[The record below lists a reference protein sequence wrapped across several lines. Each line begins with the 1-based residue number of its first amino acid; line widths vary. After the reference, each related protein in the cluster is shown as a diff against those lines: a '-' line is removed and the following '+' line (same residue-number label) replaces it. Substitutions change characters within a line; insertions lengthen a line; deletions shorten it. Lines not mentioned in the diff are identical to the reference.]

1 MYLLAKK
8 QYTIPHNIALLKT
21 YWFMPNAF
29 TGSIKTVHAGFSIK
43 ILAPSRGPE
52 VLNCRAARTTPDSK
66 LFLAWLANVIDIL
79 DYNFTILG
87 DKFTCNVRKKN
98 GAGVEPAA
106 QWACHACRRGVI
118 IDGGSNTLDSG

>member
-1 MYLLAKK
+1 
-8 QYTIPHNIALLKT
+8 
-21 YWFMPNAF
+21 MPNAF

-87 DKFTCNVRKKN
+87 DNLPVTYGKKMVRGLSQLLN
-98 GAGVEPAA
+98 GRATPAA
-106 QWACHACRRGVI
+106 VASLLMAAA
-118 IDGGSNTLDSG
+118 TLWILAKTLMMEMEPTTGLAYHTQER